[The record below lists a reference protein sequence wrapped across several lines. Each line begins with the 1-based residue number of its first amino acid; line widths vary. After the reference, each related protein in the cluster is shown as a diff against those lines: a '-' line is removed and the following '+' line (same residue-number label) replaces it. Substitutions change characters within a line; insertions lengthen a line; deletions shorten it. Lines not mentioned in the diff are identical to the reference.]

1 MRDHAIITGISEM
14 STKVQIKGIRE
25 GLLVTLGEGSWD
37 ELHPVLLEH
46 LDQQANFLQGARLA
60 LDVGNLVL
68 KAADLGQ
75 LAKEI
80 SARGLV
86 LWAVLSGSPTTE
98 SSTQAFGLAT
108 RIPKPVKERSAV
120 SSDNRTQLEE
130 AALLVRRTL
139 RSGSSLQYPGHVVVI
154 GDINPGAEVVAGGD
168 IVIWG
173 RLRGMA
179 HAGAQGNEQA
189 VVCALDLSPTQLRIA
204 GAIALTPKRRGKP
217 QPEMA
222 RLHNNQVVAEAWDP
236 KRERL

>member
-1 MRDHAIITGISEM
+1 M
-14 STKVQIKGIRE
+14 SLKVQIKGIRE

-46 LDQQANFLQGARLA
+46 LDQQASFLQGARLA

-75 LAKEI
+75 LTKEI
-80 SARGLV
+80 ADRGLA
-86 LWAVLSGSPTTE
+86 LWAVLSASPMTE
-98 SSTQAFGLAT
+98 NSTQAFGLAT
-108 RIPKPVKERSAV
+108 RINKPVKERPAA
-120 SSDNRTQLEE
+120 RTEGGTQADEV
-130 AALLVRRTL
+130 AILVRRTL
-139 RSGSSLQYPGHVVVI
+139 RSGTSLQHPGHVVVI
-154 GDINPGAEVVAGGD
+154 GDINPGAEIVAGGD
-168 IVIWG
+168 IVVWG

-222 RLHNNQVVAEAWDP
+222 RLNNNQVVAEAWDP